1 MNGLLIVVG
10 VIVLIGAVN
19 GFAKGAIKILVSLLA
34 TVLTIGLVFMVS
46 PLVSEAFK
54 TLTPMDER
62 IETYL
67 HDKIYAVIP
76 LEIKKEDPEKEIPRN
91 TQITIIENAEIP
103 DVFKELLLSNNNSE
117 VYEVLGVTNFVD
129 YVVEYLT
136 KEIIDIVAFL
146 VTFIIVS
153 IVVRIVIVAL
163 DFVADLPVLGILNRM
178 SGLAVGGM
186 LSMIIVWLLFVVITL
201 CYNTE
206 VGKALMQMIMEDTLL
221 QFLYDVNPIMKMMT
235 ILR

>member
-10 VIVLIGAVN
+10 VVVLIGAVN

-34 TVLTIGLVFMVS
+34 TILTIGLVFAVS
-46 PLVSEAFK
+46 PLVSEAFR
-54 TLTPMDER
+54 TMTPMDER

-67 HDKIYAVIP
+67 HDKIYAMIP
-76 LEIKKEDPEKEIPRN
+76 SENRKEDAEKEIPRN
-91 TQITIIENAEIP
+91 TQISIIENAELP

-129 YVVEYLT
+129 YVVGYMT
-136 KEIIDIVAFL
+136 KEIIDIIAFL

-153 IVVRIVIVAL
+153 LVVRIVIVAL
-163 DFVADLPVLGILNRM
+163 DFVAALPVLGILNRL
-178 SGLAVGGM
+178 SGMAVGTV
-186 LSMIIVWLLFVVITL
+186 LSLIIVWFFFVVITL
-201 CYNTE
+201 CYSTD
-206 VGKALMQMIMEDTLL
+206 VGKALMQMIVEEKSL
-221 QFLYDVNPIMKMMT
+221 QFLYEINPIMKMML

>member
-34 TVLTIGLVFMVS
+34 TILTIGVVFVAS
-46 PLVSEAFK
+46 PMVSEAFRMM
-54 TLTPMDER
+54 TPMDER

-76 LEIKKEDPEKEIPRN
+76 SENQNEDSGKEIPRN
-91 TQITIIENAEIP
+91 TQIAIIENAEIP

-117 VYEVLGVTNFVD
+117 VYEMLGVTTFVD
-129 YVVEYLT
+129 YVVKYMA
-136 KEIIDIVAFL
+136 KEIIDIIAFL
-146 VTFIIVS
+146 VTFVIVS
-153 IVVRIVIVAL
+153 LVMRIVIVAL
-163 DFVADLPVLGILNRM
+163 DFVADLPVLGILNRL
-178 SGLAVGGM
+178 SGVAVGVA
-186 LSMIIVWLLFVVITL
+186 LSMIVVWLLFVVITL

-206 VGKALMQMIMEDTLL
+206 AGKSLMRMIIEDNSLR
-221 QFLYDVNPIMKMMT
+221 FLYDINPIMKMMT
-235 ILR
+235 TLR

>member
-19 GFAKGAIKILVSLLA
+19 GYTKGAIKILVSLLA
-34 TVLTIGLVFMVS
+34 TVLTIGLVFAVS

-54 TLTPMDER
+54 TMTPMDER

-76 LEIKKEDPEKEIPRN
+76 LEVKKEDSEKEIPRN
-91 TQITIIENAEIP
+91 TQIAIIENAEIP
-103 DVFKELLLSNNNSE
+103 EVFKELLLSNNNSE

-129 YVVEYLT
+129 YAVKYLT
-136 KEIIDIVAFL
+136 KEMIDIIAFL

-153 IVVRIVIVAL
+153 IVVRILIVAL
-163 DFVADLPVLGILNRM
+163 DFVADLPVLGILNRL
-178 SGLAVGGM
+178 SGMAVGVT
-186 LSMIIVWLLFVVITL
+186 LSLIVVWLLFVVITL
-201 CYNTE
+201 CYGTG
-206 VGKALMQMIMEDTLL
+206 VGKTLMQMIAEDVSL
-221 QFLYDVNPIMKMMT
+221 QFLYDINPIMKMMT